1 MSFHIQTYK
10 TKYYLVSDGKET
22 DGSLVATIPES
33 EFNPDTTVRIL
44 VHILNP
50 LTMVAWQS
58 VMVPP
63 VGEIPVMGTVQSNKV
78 NDLYV
83 GYKSVGW
90 SSAPPTEQRLTR
102 TLGWW
107 RIVPCLDQRGS
118 WLELRLNRR

>member
-90 SSAPPTEQRLTR
+90 SSAPPTE
-102 TLGWW
+102 
-107 RIVPCLDQRGS
+107 
-118 WLELRLNRR
+118 